1 MSASGQWPN
10 VFWLKWHSLAHKSF
24 WKVMFMGSEHRLCV
38 SHTNKQ
44 KTQYLSVSLY
54 EMIVTISLKKAIIS
68 NLKLISTN
76 QSHGL
81 FYFIFLQ

>member
-1 MSASGQWPN
+1 MTQCVPAQMALLSPQEFLEGDVYGLRTYW
-10 VFWLKWHSLAHKSF
+10 
-24 WKVMFMGSEHRLCV
+24 LCV